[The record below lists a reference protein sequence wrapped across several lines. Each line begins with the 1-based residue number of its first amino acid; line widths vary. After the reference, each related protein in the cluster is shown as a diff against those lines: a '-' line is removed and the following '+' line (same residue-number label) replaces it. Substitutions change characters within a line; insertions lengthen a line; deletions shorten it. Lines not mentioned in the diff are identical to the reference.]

1 MSADTAPLVSERDEE
16 PREAGRH
23 SAEPQV
29 SAGEAQHRGRV
40 IAVLSPKGG
49 LGKTTLAANLAV
61 GLARIDPESVV
72 LVDADLQFGDVSN
85 VLALEPTYTLPDM
98 VTELVSADDIVVKTL
113 LTPHPAGFFAVCG
126 AESPVDGERVTSD
139 QLGNLVQQLA
149 ATFKW
154 VIVDT
159 TPALGEHTLAVLDQ
173 ATDAVALAS
182 LAVPNLRALRAELFA
197 LREIGFTPEFRH
209 LVLNQAV
216 DPGGLVVRDAES
228 ILEEPFDVV
237 IPHSKAVPVSTN
249 RGVPLLLDAPK
260 DSAAK
265 AIIQLL
271 GRVTGRDVREFV
283 APRRRPA

>member
-1 MSADTAPLVSERDEE
+1 VSADTAPRVSERDEE
-16 PREAGRH
+16 AREIGRH
-23 SAEPQV
+23 SAEP
-29 SAGEAQHRGRV
+29 EASETQPAHRGRV

-61 GLARIDPESVV
+61 GLARVDPESVV
-72 LVDADLQFGDVSN
+72 LVDADLQFGDIAN

-98 VTELVSADDIVVKTL
+98 VSDLVSADDIVVKTL
-113 LTPHPAGFFAVCG
+113 LTPHPAEFFVVCG

-139 QLGNLVQQLA
+139 QLGGLIQQLA

-159 TPALGEHTLAVLDQ
+159 TPALGEQTLAVLDQ

-182 LAVPNLRALRAELFA
+182 LAVPNLRSLRSELAALRV
-197 LREIGFTPEFRH
+197 IGFTPQFRH

-216 DPGGLVVRDAES
+216 DPGGLVLRDAET
-228 ILEEPFDVV
+228 ILEDRFDVV
-237 IPHSKAVPVSTN
+237 IPHSKAIPVSTN

-260 DSAAK
+260 DPAAK
-265 AIIQLL
+265 AFVQLL
-271 GRVTGRDVREFV
+271 SRITGRDAKDFT
-283 APRRRPA
+283 ARRRTA